1 MKHIFLVL
9 VMNLLVGS
17 ASVAAAD
24 FAWVLWEKRQWEQPG
39 ALTARLGT
47 PFWHL
52 KGAYTT
58 HENCMAE
65 RDRQFRLSAN
75 LEREVLGNE
84 GFEEVLDETLLTFS
98 TGGTEKYMLQ
108 YMCLPNTFDP
118 RERE

>member
-9 VMNLLVGS
+9 VMILLVGS

-24 FAWVLWEKRQWEQPG
+24 FSWVLWEKRQWEQPG
-39 ALTARLGT
+39 TLTARLGT

-65 RDRQFRLSAN
+65 RDRQFRFSAN
-75 LEREVLGNE
+75 RTKLRTALRRKSCRIIPVNTA
-84 GFEEVLDETLLTFS
+84 F
-98 TGGTEKYMLQ
+98 LQ
-108 YMCLPNTFDP
+108 AVRLALQKSRSRCP
-118 RERE
+118 